1 MSPEAVFYYNLQIVH
16 SVFWDYGDIVFD
28 KSFTP
33 SGWAFSGL
41 LADGEAKKAT
51 LPKIVYPYPT
61 MILQISYELGT
72 VIPYLKKIPKTYEP
86 RDTLL

>member
-1 MSPEAVFYYNLQIVH
+1 MGFFGATRR
-16 SVFWDYGDIVFD
+16 WG
-28 KSFTP
+28 
-33 SGWAFSGL
+33 
-41 LADGEAKKAT
+41 AKKAT

-72 VIPYLKKIPKTYEP
+72 VIPYLKKIQKTYEP